1 MIDIHT
7 HILPGLDDGARDMED
22 SLSMAAL
29 ALKSGVHTLVA
40 TSHANTGGFFKEY
53 SIEEYLQRLEAFRKA
68 LDEVKL
74 PLRVFSGMEIYMTR
88 EVPRMIRE
96 GRLLSLNQT
105 GYFLTEFSFGIEQEE
120 MDEMLHDLMELGVTP
135 VIAHPE
141 RYRCVQESESGI
153 AKWKNRGCLL
163 QVNRGSI
170 FGRFGSGAKQCV
182 DRLLDQHMVTC
193 IASDAHK
200 PYERTTYMADIKEYM
215 EQEYSF
221 EYSKKL
227 LYDNPKRILEE
238 EKRWYNEEIKIGKF
252 CDILYITGSKSD
264 LLVYTGQKRRPDRTG
279 HYNGSAGIDSRAQ
292 CYR

>member
-1 MIDIHT
+1 MMAFVSVPKDLTKVKNKI
-7 HILPGLDDGARDMED
+7 ILNLTKRQLICFGL
-22 SLSMAAL
+22 AA
-29 ALKSGVHTLVA
+29 AVGVPFYFL
-40 TSHANTGGFFKEY
+40 
-53 SIEEYLQRLEAFRKA
+53 
-68 LDEVKL
+68 
-74 PLRVFSGMEIYMTR
+74 TR

-227 LYDNPKRILEE
+227 LYDNPKRILEG
-238 EKRWYNEEIKIGKF
+238 EK
-252 CDILYITGSKSD
+252 
-264 LLVYTGQKRRPDRTG
+264 VVQ
-279 HYNGSAGIDSRAQ
+279 
-292 CYR
+292 

>member
-182 DRLLDQHMVTC
+182 DRLLDQHMVMHTNHMSGQPIWQISKNIWNKNILLNIQRNC
-193 IASDAHK
+193 
-200 PYERTTYMADIKEYM
+200 YMI
-215 EQEYSF
+215 
-221 EYSKKL
+221 
-227 LYDNPKRILEE
+227 ILREFLK

-264 LLVYTGQKRRPDRTG
+264 LLVYTGQKRRSDRTG

>member
-40 TSHANTGGFFKEY
+40 TSHANTGGFFKDY
-53 SIEEYLQRLEAFRKA
+53 SIDEYLQRLETFRKA

-141 RYRCVQESESGI
+141 RYRCVHESESGI

-227 LYDNPKRILEE
+227 LYDNPKRILEG
-238 EKRWYNEEIKIGKF
+238 EK
-252 CDILYITGSKSD
+252 
-264 LLVYTGQKRRPDRTG
+264 VVQ
-279 HYNGSAGIDSRAQ
+279 
-292 CYR
+292 

>member
-40 TSHANTGGFFKEY
+40 TSHANTFFKEY

-200 PYERTTYMADIKEYM
+200 PYERTTYMADVKEYM

-227 LYDNPKRILEE
+227 LYDNPKRILEG
-238 EKRWYNEEIKIGKF
+238 EK
-252 CDILYITGSKSD
+252 
-264 LLVYTGQKRRPDRTG
+264 VVQ
-279 HYNGSAGIDSRAQ
+279 
-292 CYR
+292 

>member
-1 MIDIHT
+1 
-7 HILPGLDDGARDMED
+7 
-22 SLSMAAL
+22 
-29 ALKSGVHTLVA
+29 
-40 TSHANTGGFFKEY
+40 
-53 SIEEYLQRLEAFRKA
+53 
-68 LDEVKL
+68 
-74 PLRVFSGMEIYMTR
+74 
-88 EVPRMIRE
+88 
-96 GRLLSLNQT
+96 
-105 GYFLTEFSFGIEQEE
+105 

-200 PYERTTYMADIKEYM
+200 PYERTTYMADVKEYM

-227 LYDNPKRILEE
+227 LYDNPKRILEG
-238 EKRWYNEEIKIGKF
+238 EK
-252 CDILYITGSKSD
+252 
-264 LLVYTGQKRRPDRTG
+264 VVQ
-279 HYNGSAGIDSRAQ
+279 
-292 CYR
+292 